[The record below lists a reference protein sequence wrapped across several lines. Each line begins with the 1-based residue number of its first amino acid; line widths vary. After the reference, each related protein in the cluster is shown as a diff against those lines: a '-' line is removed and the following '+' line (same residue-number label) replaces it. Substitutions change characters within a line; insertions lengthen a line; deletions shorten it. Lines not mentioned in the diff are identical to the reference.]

1 MIAHICD
8 CYKSQIQALSEG
20 GRNVCEMFIYIQV
33 RGIIH

>member
-8 CYKSQIQALSEG
+8 GYKSQIQALSEG